1 MNKILKEYNS
11 WLVDNQK
18 FVLHLR
24 SHDSS
29 LYTRL
34 MPIYEV
40 LNFISS
46 EVEDNGVE
54 FNKDLEKIF
63 QIGLEYIHS
72 QVFTCKT
79 YLKTIFKDDFHDF
92 MMYDRIIGYIL
103 YLEDL
108 RYELVENNLKF
119 DNKII
124 NDLAIHLE
132 DIMVERKEIPEN
144 TNLYVDSEIQKVI
157 SSNKIEF
164 HSIIDIFIEIAET
177 LGMSLYYESDY
188 VIGKDI

>member
-11 WLVDNQK
+11 WLKENQK

-29 LYTRL
+29 LYTRF

-46 EVEDNGVE
+46 ETEDNGME
-54 FNKDLEKIF
+54 FDPDLQKIF

-72 QVFTCKT
+72 QIFTCTT
-79 YLKTIFKDDFHDF
+79 YLKTTFKDDFHEF
-92 MMYDRIIGYIL
+92 MRFDRIIGYVL
-103 YLEDL
+103 YIEDL

-124 NDLAIHLE
+124 NDLSKYLE
-132 DIMVERKEIPEN
+132 DIMSERKEIPEN
-144 TNLYVDSEIQKVI
+144 INLYVDSEIQKVI

-164 HSIIDIFIEIAET
+164 HSIIDIFVDIAET
-177 LGMSLYYESDY
+177 LGISLYYESDY
-188 VIGKDI
+188 VLGKDI